1 MRVRLHRVVVKRSH
15 GTSPVLHRAGDVAN
29 GGPDSGAVAL
39 PWWACPSPIASL
51 GVVALVSLAAA
62 LAIRPLAISAF
73 GDATGALRTFLFALW
88 LSGFLS
94 PIVALVQAA
103 ALSAIGWATLA
114 MASAPPRFSR
124 LFTLFLGGQ
133 AILALSGL
141 WIAAVLWVRGG
152 AHLTQP
158 ADLAV
163 PQGLDIFFSPTSPV
177 LLAIAQTASV
187 VHVAWFLFLVV
198 GLPRATGMSRRAALA
213 VGIAAWDSLV
223 AAAAVRALLLT

>member
-1 MRVRLHRVVVKRSH
+1 VVKRPKE
-15 GTSPVLHRAGDVAN
+15 TSPVPNRTGDVVR
-29 GGPDSGAVAL
+29 GRPDSAAGAL
-39 PWWACPSPIASL
+39 PCWACPSPLASL
-51 GVVALVSLAAA
+51 SIVAFVSLAAA
-62 LAIRPLAISAF
+62 FAIRPMAISAF
-73 GDATGALRTFLFALW
+73 RDATGALSTFLFALW

-94 PIVALVQAA
+94 PIVALLQAA
-103 ALSAIGWATLA
+103 ALAAIGWATLA
-114 MASAPPRFSR
+114 IASAPPRFSR
-124 LFTLFLGGQ
+124 LFTLFLAGQ

-141 WIAAVLWVRGG
+141 WIAAVLWARGA

-177 LLAIAQTASV
+177 LLAIAQTASI

-198 GLPRATGMSRRAALA
+198 GLPRATGISRRAALA